1 MIELPTCL
9 DTLFSVVNMMI
20 LPENI
25 NIASISQ
32 PMENVNEVNNA
43 SVH

>member
-9 DTLFSVVNMMI
+9 DTLFSVVNTMI
-20 LPENI
+20 LPANI